1 MLGRSAARVREFIAL
16 IESMATE
23 TRELSLSKMTER
35 VIERLS
41 RTKSNEE
48 FLATLTKEM

>member
-1 MLGRSAARVREFIAL
+1 MNPFE
-16 IESMATE
+16 ATE
-23 TRELSLSKMTER
+23 RL
-35 VIERLS
+35 IERLS